1 MQYPNFLTNN
11 STIGIPAPSDGAR
24 DGKKIEKYKY
34 AEKFLHSQHYK
45 TILSKNINNSNR
57 GRSASPK
64 TRGEEINEMFKNND
78 IDMIICA
85 AGGDFL
91 IECLPFINFD
101 LLKDNL
107 KYVVGFSDPTGI
119 LYPITTKYDIATIYG
134 TNFSNFGV
142 DTFDRSHYDI
152 LNLLKGEQLA
162 FENYQLYEKEYPE
175 SITGREGNNLTE
187 KVYWKSIDEK
197 RVEMEGRLI
206 GGCFD
211 IIAEL
216 IGTKYD
222 GMQEF
227 NNRYKDD
234 GIIWYFDNCELNCE
248 ETIRVL
254 WRMKEFN
261 YFKYAKGIIFGRFG
275 KEESYYEYDTK
286 SCLEDSILKEFNIPI
301 IYDADISHKAPCLP
315 IINGSIAHIECDRGK
330 GRIEFRME

>member
-101 LLKDNL
+101 LLKDNP

-187 KVYWKSIDEK
+187 RYIGKV
-197 RVEMEGRLI
+197 
-206 GGCFD
+206 
-211 IIAEL
+211 
-216 IGTKYD
+216 
-222 GMQEF
+222 
-227 NNRYKDD
+227 
-234 GIIWYFDNCELNCE
+234 
-248 ETIRVL
+248 
-254 WRMKEFN
+254 
-261 YFKYAKGIIFGRFG
+261 
-275 KEESYYEYDTK
+275 
-286 SCLEDSILKEFNIPI
+286 
-301 IYDADISHKAPCLP
+301 
-315 IINGSIAHIECDRGK
+315 
-330 GRIEFRME
+330 